1 MSEDFY
7 EPDSE
12 TEEKT
17 KKKIEY
23 SSITDCIKSLIITA
37 YHRFEPEGEKHYSY
51 DPSINKIVPYDR
63 DLPLGIH
70 LKGLVMRNS
79 SPQIK
84 NVQGLEFISE
94 NMLKFNIDL
103 TTEEEVVSQEFEL
116 PIYEMIVGGWKH
128 SKQAWAIA
136 MNTIKKHKLD
146 SLTDYIVFP
155 HGVKT
160 RRTKQDIV
168 KMLLI
173 LLDKKD
179 LQKIEGWF
187 RENVKKLIPSEEELV
202 PTAVVEEEEEIPRVE
217 AVPPEVKPLTLKLV
231 PSTAE
236 AKPSESTAVIPQ
248 PQREELVKIYLLDMR
263 LPSKYLVQEIEVR
276 DGEEIRKW
284 NGASREVA
292 SRLETIRRDAYE
304 KISRIFTMAGSSGMW
319 IAVSDEAVR
328 EAYEIS
334 RWVRKKLRESGI
346 EKIKNIDVDKTYGID
361 VIEIYMKPDDA
372 KKILERAIETLSQ
385 DIEELNKR
393 IVEAEKTNNRNAL
406 RRLQNSLEY
415 KRALVEVFKRK
426 LSQLT

>member
-1 MSEDFY
+1 LSEDFY

-12 TEEKT
+12 AEEKT
-17 KKKIEY
+17 KRKIEY

-37 YHRFEPEGEKHYSY
+37 YHHFEPEGEKHYSY
-51 DPSINKIVPYDR
+51 DPSTNKIVPYDR
-63 DLPLGIH
+63 SLPLGIH

-84 NVQGLEFISE
+84 DVQGLEFISQ

-103 TTEEEVVSQEFEL
+103 TTEEEAVTQEFEL
-116 PIYEMIVGGWKH
+116 PIYEMFVGGWRH

-136 MNTIKKHKLD
+136 MNIIKKHKLNT
-146 SLTDYIVFP
+146 LTDYIVFP
-155 HGVKT
+155 HGFKP
-160 RRTKQDIV
+160 RRTKERIE
-168 KMLLI
+168 KMLII

-179 LQKIEGWF
+179 LQKIEEWF

-202 PTAVVEEEEEIPRVE
+202 PTAVVEEEEEIPRV
-217 AVPPEVKPLTLKLV
+217 VPPEVKPLTLKLV

-236 AKPSESTAVIPQ
+236 AKPPESTAVIPQ

-292 SRLETIRRDAYE
+292 SRLETIRREAYE

-334 RWVRKKLRESGI
+334 RWVRKKLKESGI

-393 IVEAEKTNNRNAL
+393 IAEAEKTNNRNAL
-406 RRLQNSLEY
+406 RRLQNSLEF
-415 KRALVEVFKRK
+415 KKALVEVFKKK